1 MTAPWLVRPQAEL
14 PPDPAAARG
23 WLDYPRQLFR
33 TRTGASGAVIVG
45 FLVLLAVLAPLIA
58 PASPMAVAPAARLEG
73 PSLHHLFGTDDLGRD
88 LLSRVIYGSRYSLA
102 GGISIV
108 LIGTC
113 VGLVVGLIAGYA
125 GGWLDEVLMRVTDVF
140 LAFPSLILAMAV
152 AAALGPSL
160 VNAVIAIG
168 AVWWPWYARLVR
180 GQTLRIRN
188 QPFVAAAV
196 VSGARSRHIVP
207 NHILRNV
214 LSPVVVQMSMDVGYA
229 ILTLAG
235 LSFIGLGAQPPTPE
249 WGSMIS
255 VGRDYYLSQ
264 WWFITFPG
272 LALLLAVTGFILL
285 ADGLQSVMPASRG
298 MA

>member
-1 MTAPWLVRPQAEL
+1 MISSRVGEGQLVPPHDLTPAPTWT
-14 PPDPAAARG
+14 
-23 WLDYPRQLFR
+23 DYPRKLLR
-33 TRTGASGAVIVG
+33 TRTGAAGAAIVG
-45 FLVLLAVLAPLIA
+45 FLVLVAVLAPVIA
-58 PASPMAVAPAARLEG
+58 PDNPMAVSPAARLAA
-73 PSLHHLFGTDDLGRD
+73 PSARHLFGTDDLGRD

-102 GGISIV
+102 GGVSIV
-108 LIGTC
+108 LIGTL

-125 GGWLDEVLMRVTDVF
+125 GGWLDEALMRVTDVF

-180 GQTLRIRN
+180 GQTLRIRS
-188 QPFVAAAV
+188 QPFIAAAV
-196 VSGARSRHIVP
+196 VSGARGRHIVP
-207 NHILRNV
+207 NHILRNAI
-214 LSPVVVQMSMDVGYA
+214 SPVIVQMSLDVGYA

-264 WWFITFPG
+264 WWFVTFPG
-272 LALLLAVTGFILL
+272 LALLLMVTGFILL
-285 ADGLQSVMPASRG
+285 SDGLLTVVPSSRG
-298 MA
+298 IT

>member
-1 MTAPWLVRPQAEL
+1 MTASFLAPPQAG
-14 PPDPAAARG
+14 PAAAGEPSGG
-23 WLDYPRQLFR
+23 WRDYLRRLAH
-33 TRTGASGAVIVG
+33 TRTGAAGVIIVG
-45 FLVLLAVLAPLIA
+45 LLVLTAILAPLIV
-58 PASPMAVAPAARLEG
+58 PDGPMAVVPASRLLG
-73 PSLHHLFGTDDLGRD
+73 PSAQHWLGTDDLGRD
-88 LLSRVIYGSRYSLA
+88 ILSRVIYGARYSLG

-108 LIGTC
+108 LIGTVAGMA
-113 VGLVVGLIAGYA
+113 VGLLAGYC
-125 GGWLDEVLMRVTDVF
+125 GGWVDETLMRVTDVF

-180 GQTLRIRN
+180 GQTLRIRG
-188 QPFVAAAV
+188 QQFVAAAI
-196 VSGARSRHIVP
+196 VSGARGRHIVP

-272 LALLLAVTGFILL
+272 LALLVTVAGFILL
-285 ADGLQSVMPASRG
+285 ADGLQSVMPSSRG

>member
-1 MTAPWLVRPQAEL
+1 VTTPWLALREAPLVEESAETQ
-14 PPDPAAARG
+14 G
-23 WLDYPRQLFR
+23 WLGYLRQLVR
-33 TRTGASGAVIVG
+33 TRTGAAGITIVG
-45 FLVLLAVLAPLIA
+45 FLVLVALLAPVLAPDN
-58 PASPMAVAPAARLEG
+58 PMAVAPAARLEG

-88 LLSRVIYGSRYSLA
+88 LLSRVIYGSRYSL
-102 GGISIV
+102 GGGAAVV
-108 LIGTC
+108 LIGMS
-113 VGLVVGLIAGYA
+113 VGMVVGLIAGYA
-125 GGWLDEVLMRVTDVF
+125 GGWVDEALMRVTDVF

-180 GQTLRIRN
+180 GQTLRIRS

-196 VSGARSRHIVP
+196 VSGARSRHIVT
-207 NHILRNV
+207 HHVLRNV
-214 LSPVVVQMSMDVGYA
+214 LAPVIVQMSMDVGYA

-255 VGRDYYLSQ
+255 VGRDYYLTQ
-264 WWFITFPG
+264 WWFVTFPG
-272 LALLLAVTGFILL
+272 LALLLTVTGFILL
-285 ADGLQSVMPASRG
+285 ADGLQEVMPGSRG